1 MGGKLFEKEDMGTE
15 ESEAISQWQITAFLY
30 YRTVFNGINDRNKIN
45 LIKKFFR
52 DKMFMLCIYSYH
64 IILF

>member
-1 MGGKLFEKEDMGTE
+1 MGGKPFEKEDMGTE
-15 ESEAISQWQITAFLY
+15 ESEAISQWQITSFFY
-30 YRTVFNGINDRNKIN
+30 CRTIFNEINERNKISV
-45 LIKKFFR
+45 IKKFFR